1 MLKMESGIW
10 NLESDVCSYP
20 VNMNAALLR
29 CSSIFGCWGL
39 YGYMGGVACITI
51 LKTPRGHQLLSN
63 LVRSSFEI
71 TGITKILKSTKK
83 YYWYGNWSRRL
94 YFVIDK
100 SLGGDKAV

>member
-1 MLKMESGIW
+1 MLHCC
-10 NLESDVCSYP
+10 D
-20 VNMNAALLR
+20 AALFLAA
-29 CSSIFGCWGL
+29 GA
-39 YGYMGGVACITI
+39 YMVAWGGVACITI